1 MTNDNNSNNLTENPM
16 LSPTSVTNS
25 ARIAD
30 ESGDNKLPAPDHTRD
45 KEAVAIQDGG
55 GYLELL
61 EERPV
66 VNKERLDIGRVTV
79 TKHRR
84 TKTIEVPI
92 ELVEEYIT
100 VQTDYHD
107 AQSQDL
113 LSGNYDDKDI
123 LRHIEPSL
131 DSKAVITIND
141 KQVALGDAPIEIVI
155 SRQVATI
162 TKETYAIQEVKVN
175 KSVHTHVDNI
185 AVELKH
191 EELDVQEEG
200 FLDHSNKPIV
210 K

>member
-1 MTNDNNSNNLTENPM
+1 MINDNNSNNITENPM
-16 LSPTSVTNS
+16 LSPTTATNNAQITDDS
-25 ARIAD
+25 A
-30 ESGDNKLPAPDHTRD
+30 NYKLPAPDASLD
-45 KEAVAIQDGG
+45 KEAITTQDGG

-66 VNKERLDIGRVTV
+66 INKERLDIGRVTV

-100 VQTDYHD
+100 IQTDYHD

-113 LSGNYDDKDI
+113 LSGTYDDKDI
-123 LRHIEPSL
+123 LRHVEPSL

-141 KQVALGDAPIEIVI
+141 KQVTLGDAPIEIVI

-175 KSVHTHVDNI
+175 KSVHTHIDNI
-185 AVELKH
+185 VVELKH
-191 EELDVQEEG
+191 EELEVQEEG
-200 FLDHSNKPIV
+200 FLDHNNKPIV

>member
-1 MTNDNNSNNLTENPM
+1 MINDNNSNNITENPM
-16 LSPTSVTNS
+16 LSPTTATSNAQITDDS
-25 ARIAD
+25 A
-30 ESGDNKLPAPDHTRD
+30 NYKLPAPDAILD
-45 KEAVAIQDGG
+45 KQAITTQDGG

-66 VNKERLDIGRVTV
+66 INKERLDIGRVTV

-100 VQTDYHD
+100 IQTDYHD

-113 LSGNYDDKDI
+113 LSGTYDDKDI
-123 LRHIEPSL
+123 LRHVEPSL

-141 KQVALGDAPIEIVI
+141 KQVTLGDAPIEIVI

-175 KSVHTHVDNI
+175 KSVHTHIDNI
-185 AVELKH
+185 VVELKH
-191 EELDVQEEG
+191 EELEVQEEG
-200 FLDHSNKPIV
+200 FLDHNNKPII

>member
-1 MTNDNNSNNLTENPM
+1 MMNNNNIDPAKNPM
-16 LSPTSVTNS
+16 LSSTTGNDTVKVT
-25 ARIAD
+25 D
-30 ESGDNKLPAPDHTRD
+30 ESANNKLPAPDSTID
-45 KEAVAIQDGG
+45 NAATTIKDGG

-84 TKTIEVPI
+84 TKMIEVPI
-92 ELVEEYIT
+92 ELIEEYIT
-100 VQTDYHD
+100 VQTEYHD
-107 AQSQDL
+107 AQSRDL

-123 LRHIEPSL
+123 LRHVEPSL
-131 DSKAVITIND
+131 DSKAVITVND
-141 KQVALGDAPIEIVI
+141 QQVAIGDAPIEIVI

-162 TKETYAIQEVKVN
+162 TKQTYAIQEVAIN
-175 KSVHTHVDNI
+175 KSVHTHVDTI
-185 AVELKH
+185 EVELKH

-200 FLDHSNKPIV
+200 FLDHSNKPII